1 MRKTSLAILI
11 LSLTVLLACLFWP
24 DLSLEQQMLNRHVP
38 AVGIGVIEDGRVIRK
53 EVMGELEAGVPA
65 TLEAIFNVAS
75 LTKPVFAMLVLKLV
89 ELGEWDL
96 DAPIHPYWIDHEI
109 KEDSR
114 HELLTTRILLSHQ
127 SGFPNW
133 RWNHPSGKLEG
144 EFDPGTRYQYSGEG
158 FEYLKYA
165 IQQKLGQPVQ
175 NLADPLLF
183 TPLGMSQTSLVWDAD
198 MEQRPFAKWHNKKG
212 GLYETHKREQGLA
225 ADDLLTSI
233 GDYCTFSLDVMNGAG
248 LSPVLYEDMISPQ
261 VKVNKRV
268 DYGLG
273 WLVVKDLPNG
283 EYALVH
289 SGADQGVRTMVILL
303 PQSKSGVVVFTN
315 GDKGNKI
322 IRRLMRENCPYGS
335 QILRAL

>member
-1 MRKTSLAILI
+1 MRKTSLAVLMLALI
-11 LSLTVLLACLFWP
+11 VLLAYLFWP
-24 DLSLEQQMLNRHVP
+24 EPSLEQQMQNRHVP
-38 AVGIGVIEDGRVIRK
+38 AVGIGVISDGKVTRN
-53 EVMGELEAGVPA
+53 EVLGELEKGVTA
-65 TLEAIFNVAS
+65 TPDAIFNVAS

-96 DAPIHPYWIDHEI
+96 DTPIHPYWIDHEI

-133 RWNHPSGKLEG
+133 RWNHPSGKLAF

-165 IQQKLGQPVQ
+165 VQQKMGQSLQ
-175 NLADPLLF
+175 ELADSLLF
-183 TPLGMSQTSLVWDAD
+183 TPLGMPLTSLVWDRD
-198 MEQRPFAKWHNKKG
+198 MELRPFAKWHNKKG
-212 GLYETHKREQGLA
+212 GLYETYKREQGLA
-225 ADDLLTSI
+225 ADDLLTTI

-248 LSPVLYEDMISPQ
+248 LSQALYEDMISPQ
-261 VKVNKRV
+261 IRVNKQV

-303 PQSKSGVVVFTN
+303 PRSKSGVVVFTN

-322 IRRLMRENCPYGS
+322 IRRLMREHCPFGA

>member
-11 LSLTVLLACLFWP
+11 ISLLAFLAYLFWP
-24 DLSLEQQMLNRHVP
+24 EPNLEQQMQNRHVP
-38 AVGIGVIEDGRVIRK
+38 AVGIGVIEEGKVIRK
-53 EVMGELEAGVPA
+53 EVIGELEAGVPA
-65 TLEAIFNVAS
+65 TPDAIFNVAS
-75 LTKPVFAMLVLKLV
+75 LTKPIFAMLVLKLV

-96 DAPIHPYWIDHEI
+96 DTPIHPHWIDHEI
-109 KEDSR
+109 KEDTR

-133 RWNHPSGKLEG
+133 RWNHPSGKLAF

-158 FEYLKYA
+158 FEYLKNA
-165 IQQKLGQPVQ
+165 IQQKMGKPLQF
-175 NLADPLLF
+175 LADSLLF
-183 TPLGMSQTSLVWDAD
+183 TPLGMSHSSLVWG
-198 MEQRPFAKWHNKKG
+198 MEMDQQPFAKWHDKKG
-212 GLYETHKREQGLA
+212 GLYDTHKRKEGLA
-225 ADDLLTSI
+225 ADDLLTTV
-233 GDYCTFSLDVMNGAG
+233 GDYCTFSLDVINGAG
-248 LSPVLYEDMISPQ
+248 LSPSLYKDMISPQ
-261 VKVNKRV
+261 VKVNRKV

-273 WLVVKDLPNG
+273 WLVVKGLPNG

-303 PQSKSGVVVFTN
+303 PQSKSGVIVFTN

-335 QILRAL
+335 EILSAL